1 MVRAN
6 GAVSLRELARV
17 VQTSEV
23 TVRRDVRA
31 LEAEG
36 LLDRR
41 HGGAVLPGGFTRESG
56 FPQKSHLATAEKTA
70 IADVAASLVEEGE
83 AVVVG
88 AGTTTQEL
96 ARRLARVPGLT
107 VVTNSLLVA
116 QALAHANRVEVVMTG
131 GTLRGSNYA
140 LVGSG
145 AEQSLQGLRVS
156 RAFLSGSGL
165 TAERGLS
172 TSNMLSASVDRALVQ
187 AAAEVVVLADHTKLG
202 TDTMFQTVPTD
213 VMTRLVT
220 DEPPPHDDRAATE
233 LQALAD
239 QGVQITVAGAAA
251 ASGGDGMHPRR
262 PRRDSPSRSSAG
274 AARRPNSA
282 ARPPVGP
289 GRTGTGE
296 GGGHAAAVTRR
307 RLGRAPEGREALPE
321 TGRASIR
328 TGPTAKIRWGRCA
341 VPAPLLAA
349 HASKYRHDGVAAHL
363 DDATVILNDDDEPS
377 GRRYDEHVGPHGVVA
392 DASVERLDEIAE
404 IRGFDEIRTLIRVE
418 ARAVHHDEGAFEVV
432 AVRQEVILDGIGVA
446 FCEVERPPV
455 VEGNAGHSV
464 RVVCRRSGEDRI
476 QYPFREVPVDVP
488 RCCGHRLPIG
498 EGSAPKIRLPHK
510 EVVQTAAGEVGGD
523 LQEII
528 FIGHEEALYHWRQ

>member
-1 MVRAN
+1 MFAAERRQLILEMVRAN

-70 IADVAASLVEEGE
+70 IADLAAGLVEEGE
-83 AVVVG
+83 AIVVG

-202 TDTMFQTVPTD
+202 SDTMFQTVPTD
-213 VMTRLVT
+213 LMTRLVT
-220 DEPPPHDDRAATE
+220 DEPPAHADRAGTE

-239 QGVQITVAGAAA
+239 RGVQITVTGSAGGPGAEAAPA
-251 ASGGDGMHPRR
+251 GR
-262 PRRDSPSRSSAG
+262 PRRDVSLPGPRRGPQLRGGAPALGEGG
-274 AARRPNSA
+274 AARVA
-282 ARPPVGP
+282 DL
-289 GRTGTGE
+289 
-296 GGGHAAAVTRR
+296 RR
-307 RLGRAPEGREALPE
+307 R
-321 TGRASIR
+321 
-328 TGPTAKIRWGRCA
+328 
-341 VPAPLLAA
+341 
-349 HASKYRHDGVAAHL
+349 
-363 DDATVILNDDDEPS
+363 
-377 GRRYDEHVGPHGVVA
+377 
-392 DASVERLDEIAE
+392 
-404 IRGFDEIRTLIRVE
+404 
-418 ARAVHHDEGAFEVV
+418 
-432 AVRQEVILDGIGVA
+432 
-446 FCEVERPPV
+446 
-455 VEGNAGHSV
+455 
-464 RVVCRRSGEDRI
+464 
-476 QYPFREVPVDVP
+476 
-488 RCCGHRLPIG
+488 
-498 EGSAPKIRLPHK
+498 
-510 EVVQTAAGEVGGD
+510 
-523 LQEII
+523 
-528 FIGHEEALYHWRQ
+528 

>member
-41 HGGAVLPGGFTRESG
+41 HGGAVLPGGYARETG
-56 FPQKSHLATAEKTA
+56 LQKAHLATAEKAA
-70 IADVAASLVEEGE
+70 IADLAAGLVEEGE

-96 ARRLARVPGLT
+96 ARRLARIPGLT

-172 TSNMLSASVDRALVQ
+172 TSNMLSASVDRALIQ
-187 AAAEVVVLADHTKLG
+187 TAGEVVVLADHTKLG

-213 VMTRLVT
+213 RITRLVT
-220 DEPPPHDDRAATE
+220 NEPSGHDDRVVAE

-239 QGVQITVAGAAA
+239 QGVQLALAGSDTPLDLT
-251 ASGGDGMHPRR
+251 SGRP
-262 PRRDSPSRSSAG
+262 PRRDVPLPGQRG
-274 AARRPNSA
+274 TRRPA
-282 ARPPVGP
+282 PALRRTPTPAPPDPDRPARV
-289 GRTGTGE
+289 
-296 GGGHAAAVTRR
+296 ADLRR
-307 RLGRAPEGREALPE
+307 R
-321 TGRASIR
+321 
-328 TGPTAKIRWGRCA
+328 
-341 VPAPLLAA
+341 
-349 HASKYRHDGVAAHL
+349 
-363 DDATVILNDDDEPS
+363 
-377 GRRYDEHVGPHGVVA
+377 
-392 DASVERLDEIAE
+392 
-404 IRGFDEIRTLIRVE
+404 
-418 ARAVHHDEGAFEVV
+418 
-432 AVRQEVILDGIGVA
+432 
-446 FCEVERPPV
+446 
-455 VEGNAGHSV
+455 
-464 RVVCRRSGEDRI
+464 
-476 QYPFREVPVDVP
+476 
-488 RCCGHRLPIG
+488 
-498 EGSAPKIRLPHK
+498 
-510 EVVQTAAGEVGGD
+510 
-523 LQEII
+523 
-528 FIGHEEALYHWRQ
+528 

>member
-1 MVRAN
+1 M
-6 GAVSLRELARV
+6 SLRELARV

-70 IADVAASLVEEGE
+70 IADLAAGLVEEGE
-83 AVVVG
+83 AIVVG

-156 RAFLSGSGL
+156 KAFLSGSGL

-213 VMTRLVT
+213 LITRLVT

-239 QGVQITVAGAAA
+239 QGVQIAVTG
-251 ASGGDGMHPRR
+251 ASGNPGGEQTVSYTHPEPTRSPAGTAQG
-262 PRRDSPSRSSAG
+262 PRTG
-274 AARRPNSA
+274 LF
-282 ARPPVGP
+282 RPPLHHRP
-289 GRTGTGE
+289 GRTDDHGPGP
-296 GGGHAAAVTRR
+296 RR
-307 RLGRAPEGREALPE
+307 RPAPSVVP
-321 TGRASIR
+321 
-328 TGPTAKIRWGRCA
+328 TGPRDPAGPWQPATGDRSRSTAS
-341 VPAPLLAA
+341 P
-349 HASKYRHDGVAAHL
+349 
-363 DDATVILNDDDEPS
+363 N
-377 GRRYDEHVGPHGVVA
+377 
-392 DASVERLDEIAE
+392 
-404 IRGFDEIRTLIRVE
+404 
-418 ARAVHHDEGAFEVV
+418 
-432 AVRQEVILDGIGVA
+432 
-446 FCEVERPPV
+446 
-455 VEGNAGHSV
+455 
-464 RVVCRRSGEDRI
+464 
-476 QYPFREVPVDVP
+476 
-488 RCCGHRLPIG
+488 
-498 EGSAPKIRLPHK
+498 
-510 EVVQTAAGEVGGD
+510 
-523 LQEII
+523 
-528 FIGHEEALYHWRQ
+528 

>member
-1 MVRAN
+1 MFAAERRQLILEMVRAN

-70 IADVAASLVEEGE
+70 IADVAAGLVEEGE

-239 QGVQITVAGAAA
+239 QGVQITVAGGQAA
-251 ASGGDGMHPRR
+251 ASGGLDGLGGRR
-262 PRRDSPSRSSAG
+262 PRRDSPLPVQ
-274 AARRPNSA
+274 RR
-282 ARPPVGP
+282 G
-289 GRTGTGE
+289 
-296 GGGHAAAVTRR
+296 
-307 RLGRAPEGREALPE
+307 
-321 TGRASIR
+321 
-328 TGPTAKIRWGRCA
+328 GPTAQLRSA
-341 VPAPLLAA
+341 SPLSDPGDRERERA
-349 HASKYRHDGVAAHL
+349 R
-363 DDATVILNDDDEPS
+363 
-377 GRRYDEHVGPHGVVA
+377 VA
-392 DASVERLDEIAE
+392 DM
-404 IRGFDEIRTLIRVE
+404 
-418 ARAVHHDEGAFEVV
+418 
-432 AVRQEVILDGIGVA
+432 
-446 FCEVERPPV
+446 
-455 VEGNAGHSV
+455 
-464 RVVCRRSGEDRI
+464 RRR
-476 QYPFREVPVDVP
+476 
-488 RCCGHRLPIG
+488 
-498 EGSAPKIRLPHK
+498 
-510 EVVQTAAGEVGGD
+510 
-523 LQEII
+523 
-528 FIGHEEALYHWRQ
+528 

>member
-1 MVRAN
+1 MFAAERRQLILEMVRAN

-70 IADVAASLVEEGE
+70 IADLAAGLVEEGE
-83 AVVVG
+83 AIVVG

-213 VMTRLVT
+213 LITRLVT
-220 DEPPPHDDRAATE
+220 DEPPTHDDRAVTE

-239 QGVQITVAGAAA
+239 QGVQIAVAGP
-251 ASGGDGMHPRR
+251 SGGGAGGDTAPAGRQQ
-262 PRRDSPSRSSAG
+262 PRRDMPPLPGPRRGQVPGAGPQLRSATVLGEQSPGER
-274 AARRPNSA
+274 ARVA
-282 ARPPVGP
+282 DM
-289 GRTGTGE
+289 
-296 GGGHAAAVTRR
+296 RR
-307 RLGRAPEGREALPE
+307 R
-321 TGRASIR
+321 
-328 TGPTAKIRWGRCA
+328 
-341 VPAPLLAA
+341 
-349 HASKYRHDGVAAHL
+349 
-363 DDATVILNDDDEPS
+363 
-377 GRRYDEHVGPHGVVA
+377 
-392 DASVERLDEIAE
+392 
-404 IRGFDEIRTLIRVE
+404 
-418 ARAVHHDEGAFEVV
+418 
-432 AVRQEVILDGIGVA
+432 
-446 FCEVERPPV
+446 
-455 VEGNAGHSV
+455 
-464 RVVCRRSGEDRI
+464 
-476 QYPFREVPVDVP
+476 
-488 RCCGHRLPIG
+488 
-498 EGSAPKIRLPHK
+498 
-510 EVVQTAAGEVGGD
+510 
-523 LQEII
+523 
-528 FIGHEEALYHWRQ
+528 

>member
-1 MVRAN
+1 MFAAERRQLILEMVRAN

-70 IADVAASLVEEGE
+70 IADLAAGLVEEGE
-83 AVVVG
+83 AIVVG

-156 RAFLSGSGL
+156 KAFLSGSGL

-213 VMTRLVT
+213 VITRLVT
-220 DEPPPHDDRAATE
+220 DESPGHDDRAATE

-239 QGVQITVAGAAA
+239 QGVQIAVAGASGGGTATDTGA
-251 ASGGDGMHPRR
+251 PGASGGESVARQQRRDVPLPGPRR
-262 PRRDSPSRSSAG
+262 QVPGAG
-274 AARRPNSA
+274 LRSA
-282 ARPPVGP
+282 AAL
-289 GRTGTGE
+289 GE
-296 GGGHAAAVTRR
+296 QSGGAERARVADLRR
-307 RLGRAPEGREALPE
+307 R
-321 TGRASIR
+321 
-328 TGPTAKIRWGRCA
+328 
-341 VPAPLLAA
+341 
-349 HASKYRHDGVAAHL
+349 
-363 DDATVILNDDDEPS
+363 
-377 GRRYDEHVGPHGVVA
+377 
-392 DASVERLDEIAE
+392 
-404 IRGFDEIRTLIRVE
+404 
-418 ARAVHHDEGAFEVV
+418 
-432 AVRQEVILDGIGVA
+432 
-446 FCEVERPPV
+446 
-455 VEGNAGHSV
+455 
-464 RVVCRRSGEDRI
+464 
-476 QYPFREVPVDVP
+476 
-488 RCCGHRLPIG
+488 
-498 EGSAPKIRLPHK
+498 
-510 EVVQTAAGEVGGD
+510 
-523 LQEII
+523 
-528 FIGHEEALYHWRQ
+528 

>member
-1 MVRAN
+1 MFAAERRQLILEMVRAN

-41 HGGAVLPGGFTRESG
+41 HGGAVLPGGFARESG

-70 IADVAASLVEEGE
+70 IADLAAGFVEEGE
-83 AVVVG
+83 AIVVG

-213 VMTRLVT
+213 VITRLVT
-220 DEPPPHDDRAATE
+220 DEPPGHDDRAATE

-239 QGVQITVAGAAA
+239 QGVQIAVAGGPGAGAAQQTPEVVA
-251 ASGGDGMHPRR
+251 ADRR
-262 PRRDSPSRSSAG
+262 GPRRDVPLPG
-274 AARRPNSA
+274 QRRNLAP
-282 ARPPVGP
+282 
-289 GRTGTGE
+289 
-296 GGGHAAAVTRR
+296 GGGGSGPQLRTAAPLAEPPGGRVADLAPRR
-307 RLGRAPEGREALPE
+307 R
-321 TGRASIR
+321 
-328 TGPTAKIRWGRCA
+328 
-341 VPAPLLAA
+341 
-349 HASKYRHDGVAAHL
+349 
-363 DDATVILNDDDEPS
+363 
-377 GRRYDEHVGPHGVVA
+377 
-392 DASVERLDEIAE
+392 
-404 IRGFDEIRTLIRVE
+404 
-418 ARAVHHDEGAFEVV
+418 
-432 AVRQEVILDGIGVA
+432 
-446 FCEVERPPV
+446 
-455 VEGNAGHSV
+455 
-464 RVVCRRSGEDRI
+464 
-476 QYPFREVPVDVP
+476 
-488 RCCGHRLPIG
+488 
-498 EGSAPKIRLPHK
+498 
-510 EVVQTAAGEVGGD
+510 
-523 LQEII
+523 
-528 FIGHEEALYHWRQ
+528 

>member
-1 MVRAN
+1 MFAAERRQLILEMVRAN

-70 IADVAASLVEEGE
+70 IADLAAGLVEEGE
-83 AVVVG
+83 AIVVG

-213 VMTRLVT
+213 VITRLVT
-220 DEPPPHDDRAATE
+220 DEPPAHDDRAATE

-239 QGVQITVAGAAA
+239 QGVQIAVAGGSA
-251 ASGGDGMHPRR
+251 ASPNAGPGADSVPAGRQ
-262 PRRDSPSRSSAG
+262 PRRDVPLPGQRRNHG
-274 AARRPNSA
+274 A
-282 ARPPVGP
+282 GP
-289 GRTGTGE
+289 GQQLRSALLGE
-296 GGGHAAAVTRR
+296 QPPGERSARVADLRR
-307 RLGRAPEGREALPE
+307 R
-321 TGRASIR
+321 
-328 TGPTAKIRWGRCA
+328 
-341 VPAPLLAA
+341 
-349 HASKYRHDGVAAHL
+349 
-363 DDATVILNDDDEPS
+363 
-377 GRRYDEHVGPHGVVA
+377 
-392 DASVERLDEIAE
+392 
-404 IRGFDEIRTLIRVE
+404 
-418 ARAVHHDEGAFEVV
+418 
-432 AVRQEVILDGIGVA
+432 
-446 FCEVERPPV
+446 
-455 VEGNAGHSV
+455 
-464 RVVCRRSGEDRI
+464 
-476 QYPFREVPVDVP
+476 
-488 RCCGHRLPIG
+488 
-498 EGSAPKIRLPHK
+498 
-510 EVVQTAAGEVGGD
+510 
-523 LQEII
+523 
-528 FIGHEEALYHWRQ
+528 

>member
-1 MVRAN
+1 MFAAERRQLILEMVRAN

-70 IADVAASLVEEGE
+70 IADLAAGLVEEGE
-83 AVVVG
+83 AIVVG

-202 TDTMFQTVPTD
+202 SDTMFQTVPTD
-213 VMTRLVT
+213 LITRLVT
-220 DEPPPHDDRAATE
+220 DEPPGHDDRAAAE

-239 QGVQITVAGAAA
+239 QGVQIAVAGAG
-251 ASGGDGMHPRR
+251 SGPAPAEALPPGRQ
-262 PRRDSPSRSSAG
+262 PRRDMPLPG
-274 AARRPNSA
+274 QRRTRGGPGGPGPQQLRSA
-282 ARPPVGP
+282 AVLAEPGQGP
-289 GRTGTGE
+289 DR
-296 GGGHAAAVTRR
+296 ARVADMRR
-307 RLGRAPEGREALPE
+307 R
-321 TGRASIR
+321 
-328 TGPTAKIRWGRCA
+328 
-341 VPAPLLAA
+341 
-349 HASKYRHDGVAAHL
+349 
-363 DDATVILNDDDEPS
+363 
-377 GRRYDEHVGPHGVVA
+377 
-392 DASVERLDEIAE
+392 
-404 IRGFDEIRTLIRVE
+404 
-418 ARAVHHDEGAFEVV
+418 
-432 AVRQEVILDGIGVA
+432 
-446 FCEVERPPV
+446 
-455 VEGNAGHSV
+455 
-464 RVVCRRSGEDRI
+464 
-476 QYPFREVPVDVP
+476 
-488 RCCGHRLPIG
+488 
-498 EGSAPKIRLPHK
+498 
-510 EVVQTAAGEVGGD
+510 
-523 LQEII
+523 
-528 FIGHEEALYHWRQ
+528 

>member
-1 MVRAN
+1 MVVGVTVSFVFAAERRQLILEMVRAN

-70 IADVAASLVEEGE
+70 IADLAAGLVEEGE
-83 AVVVG
+83 AIVVG

-187 AAAEVVVLADHTKLG
+187 AAAEVVVLADRTKLG

-213 VMTRLVT
+213 VITRLVT
-220 DEPPPHDDRAATE
+220 DEPPAHDDRAATE

-239 QGVQITVAGAAA
+239 RGVQITVTGGGSGGAAA
-251 ASGGDGMHPRR
+251 ETAPVGRQ
-262 PRRDSPSRSSAG
+262 PRRDVNLPG
-274 AARRPNSA
+274 PRRGPQLRSA
-282 ARPPVGP
+282 ASVLA
-289 GRTGTGE
+289 E
-296 GGGHAAAVTRR
+296 GGQPGERTASRVADLRR
-307 RLGRAPEGREALPE
+307 R
-321 TGRASIR
+321 
-328 TGPTAKIRWGRCA
+328 
-341 VPAPLLAA
+341 
-349 HASKYRHDGVAAHL
+349 
-363 DDATVILNDDDEPS
+363 
-377 GRRYDEHVGPHGVVA
+377 
-392 DASVERLDEIAE
+392 
-404 IRGFDEIRTLIRVE
+404 
-418 ARAVHHDEGAFEVV
+418 
-432 AVRQEVILDGIGVA
+432 
-446 FCEVERPPV
+446 
-455 VEGNAGHSV
+455 
-464 RVVCRRSGEDRI
+464 
-476 QYPFREVPVDVP
+476 
-488 RCCGHRLPIG
+488 
-498 EGSAPKIRLPHK
+498 
-510 EVVQTAAGEVGGD
+510 
-523 LQEII
+523 
-528 FIGHEEALYHWRQ
+528 

>member
-56 FPQKSHLATAEKTA
+56 FPQKSLSATAEKTA
-70 IADVAASLVEEGE
+70 IADLAASLVEEGE
-83 AVVVG
+83 AIVVG

-96 ARRLARVPGLT
+96 ARRLARIPGLT

-202 TDTMFQTVPTD
+202 ADTMFQTVPTD
-213 VMTRLVT
+213 VITRLVT

-239 QGVQITVAGAAA
+239 QGVQIAIAG
-251 ASGGDGMHPRR
+251 SGDPGSD
-262 PRRDSPSRSSAG
+262 AET
-274 AARRPNSA
+274 A
-282 ARPPVGP
+282 P
-289 GRTGTGE
+289 GRS
-296 GGGHAAAVTRR
+296 R
-307 RLGRAPEGREALPE
+307 
-321 TGRASIR
+321 
-328 TGPTAKIRWGRCA
+328 
-341 VPAPLLAA
+341 
-349 HASKYRHDGVAAHL
+349 
-363 DDATVILNDDDEPS
+363 
-377 GRRYDEHVGPHGVVA
+377 
-392 DASVERLDEIAE
+392 
-404 IRGFDEIRTLIRVE
+404 
-418 ARAVHHDEGAFEVV
+418 
-432 AVRQEVILDGIGVA
+432 
-446 FCEVERPPV
+446 
-455 VEGNAGHSV
+455 
-464 RVVCRRSGEDRI
+464 
-476 QYPFREVPVDVP
+476 REVPLP
-488 RCCGHRLPIG
+488 GQRRTRGGAGPGPTRL
-498 EGSAPKIRLPHK
+498 S
-510 EVVQTAAGEVGGD
+510 AAGGLEPGTGSGGIERRARVAD
-523 LQEII
+523 L
-528 FIGHEEALYHWRQ
+528 RRR

>member
-1 MVRAN
+1 MFAAERRQLILEMVRAN

-70 IADVAASLVEEGE
+70 IADLAAGLVEEGE
-83 AVVVG
+83 AIVVG

-96 ARRLARVPGLT
+96 ARRLARIPGLT

-202 TDTMFQTVPTD
+202 SDTMFQTVPTD
-213 VMTRLVT
+213 LITRLVT
-220 DEPPPHDDRAATE
+220 DEPPGHDDRAAAE

-239 QGVQITVAGAAA
+239 QGVQIAVAGAG
-251 ASGGDGMHPRR
+251 SGP
-262 PRRDSPSRSSAG
+262 
-274 AARRPNSA
+274 
-282 ARPPVGP
+282 
-289 GRTGTGE
+289 
-296 GGGHAAAVTRR
+296 
-307 RLGRAPEGREALPE
+307 APAEALPP
-321 TGRASIR
+321 GRQTRRDMPLPGQRR
-328 TGPTAKIRWGRCA
+328 TRGGGPGGPGPQPLRSAA
-341 VPAPLLAA
+341 VLAEQGQGDRA
-349 HASKYRHDGVAAHL
+349 R
-363 DDATVILNDDDEPS
+363 
-377 GRRYDEHVGPHGVVA
+377 VA
-392 DASVERLDEIAE
+392 DL
-404 IRGFDEIRTLIRVE
+404 
-418 ARAVHHDEGAFEVV
+418 
-432 AVRQEVILDGIGVA
+432 
-446 FCEVERPPV
+446 
-455 VEGNAGHSV
+455 
-464 RVVCRRSGEDRI
+464 RRR
-476 QYPFREVPVDVP
+476 
-488 RCCGHRLPIG
+488 
-498 EGSAPKIRLPHK
+498 
-510 EVVQTAAGEVGGD
+510 
-523 LQEII
+523 
-528 FIGHEEALYHWRQ
+528 

>member
-1 MVRAN
+1 MFAAERRQLILEMVRAN

-70 IADVAASLVEEGE
+70 IADVAAGLVEEGE

-220 DEPPPHDDRAATE
+220 DEPPAHDDRAATE

-239 QGVQITVAGAAA
+239 QGVQITVAGTVAAA
-251 ASGGDGMHPRR
+251 GPLDGGGGLQGRR
-262 PRRDSPSRSSAG
+262 PRRDAPLPVQ
-274 AARRPNSA
+274 RRG
-282 ARPPVGP
+282 GP
-289 GRTGTGE
+289 GLRSAP
-296 GGGHAAAVTRR
+296 AAALLEPPPGDRRVADLRR
-307 RLGRAPEGREALPE
+307 R
-321 TGRASIR
+321 
-328 TGPTAKIRWGRCA
+328 
-341 VPAPLLAA
+341 
-349 HASKYRHDGVAAHL
+349 
-363 DDATVILNDDDEPS
+363 
-377 GRRYDEHVGPHGVVA
+377 
-392 DASVERLDEIAE
+392 
-404 IRGFDEIRTLIRVE
+404 
-418 ARAVHHDEGAFEVV
+418 
-432 AVRQEVILDGIGVA
+432 
-446 FCEVERPPV
+446 
-455 VEGNAGHSV
+455 
-464 RVVCRRSGEDRI
+464 
-476 QYPFREVPVDVP
+476 
-488 RCCGHRLPIG
+488 
-498 EGSAPKIRLPHK
+498 
-510 EVVQTAAGEVGGD
+510 
-523 LQEII
+523 
-528 FIGHEEALYHWRQ
+528 

>member
-220 DEPPPHDDRAATE
+220 DEPPPHDDRAGTE

-239 QGVQITVAGAAA
+239 QGVQITVAGGPV
-251 ASGGDGMHPRR
+251 ASGGVDGMGARR
-262 PRRDSPSRSSAG
+262 PRRESPCRSNVA
-274 AARRPNSA
+274 AARRPSCA
-282 ARPPVGP
+282 ARRRCRTRVNANGP
-289 GRTGTGE
+289 GWRT
-296 GGGHAAAVTRR
+296 
-307 RLGRAPEGREALPE
+307 
-321 TGRASIR
+321 
-328 TGPTAKIRWGRCA
+328 C
-341 VPAPLLAA
+341 
-349 HASKYRHDGVAAHL
+349 
-363 DDATVILNDDDEPS
+363 
-377 GRRYDEHVGPHGVVA
+377 
-392 DASVERLDEIAE
+392 
-404 IRGFDEIRTLIRVE
+404 
-418 ARAVHHDEGAFEVV
+418 GA
-432 AVRQEVILDGIGVA
+432 
-446 FCEVERPPV
+446 
-455 VEGNAGHSV
+455 
-464 RVVCRRSGEDRI
+464 
-476 QYPFREVPVDVP
+476 
-488 RCCGHRLPIG
+488 
-498 EGSAPKIRLPHK
+498 GS
-510 EVVQTAAGEVGGD
+510 TAAGPAAYDGAEPHRLSMLFRGV
-523 LQEII
+523 
-528 FIGHEEALYHWRQ
+528 R

>member
-1 MVRAN
+1 MFAAERRQLILEMVRAN

-70 IADVAASLVEEGE
+70 IADLAAGLVEEGE
-83 AVVVG
+83 AIVVG

-213 VMTRLVT
+213 VITRLVT
-220 DEPPPHDDRAATE
+220 DEPPAHDERAATE

-239 QGVQITVAGAAA
+239 QGVQVAVAGA
-251 ASGGDGMHPRR
+251 SGPVQGADPVPAGRQ
-262 PRRDSPSRSSAG
+262 PRRDVPLPGQRRGVPGAPQGLRSASALASAG
-274 AARRPNSA
+274 EARVA
-282 ARPPVGP
+282 DL
-289 GRTGTGE
+289 
-296 GGGHAAAVTRR
+296 RR
-307 RLGRAPEGREALPE
+307 R
-321 TGRASIR
+321 
-328 TGPTAKIRWGRCA
+328 
-341 VPAPLLAA
+341 
-349 HASKYRHDGVAAHL
+349 
-363 DDATVILNDDDEPS
+363 
-377 GRRYDEHVGPHGVVA
+377 
-392 DASVERLDEIAE
+392 
-404 IRGFDEIRTLIRVE
+404 
-418 ARAVHHDEGAFEVV
+418 
-432 AVRQEVILDGIGVA
+432 
-446 FCEVERPPV
+446 
-455 VEGNAGHSV
+455 
-464 RVVCRRSGEDRI
+464 
-476 QYPFREVPVDVP
+476 
-488 RCCGHRLPIG
+488 
-498 EGSAPKIRLPHK
+498 
-510 EVVQTAAGEVGGD
+510 
-523 LQEII
+523 
-528 FIGHEEALYHWRQ
+528 

>member
-70 IADVAASLVEEGE
+70 IADLAAGFVEEGE

-213 VMTRLVT
+213 VITRLVT
-220 DEPPPHDDRAATE
+220 DEPPAHDDRALTE

-239 QGVQITVAGAAA
+239 QGVQIAVAGPGAG
-251 ASGGDGMHPRR
+251 SGP
-262 PRRDSPSRSSAG
+262 AG
-274 AARRPNSA
+274 
-282 ARPPVGP
+282 G
-289 GRTGTGE
+289 GE
-296 GGGHAAAVTRR
+296 GGGSAGRQSG
-307 RLGRAPEGREALPE
+307 RLGPSQGRGGGEEGLPLPGPRRNHPHPRAG
-321 TGRASIR
+321 
-328 TGPTAKIRWGRCA
+328 
-341 VPAPLLAA
+341 PAPLSCAPRCRWRSSSRGGWRTWRRA
-349 HASKYRHDGVAAHL
+349 VARGV
-363 DDATVILNDDDEPS
+363 
-377 GRRYDEHVGPHGVVA
+377 GRVVA
-392 DASVERLDEIAE
+392 R
-404 IRGFDEIRTLIRVE
+404 RTPWSE
-418 ARAVHHDEGAFEVV
+418 
-432 AVRQEVILDGIGVA
+432 
-446 FCEVERPPV
+446 
-455 VEGNAGHSV
+455 
-464 RVVCRRSGEDRI
+464 
-476 QYPFREVPVDVP
+476 
-488 RCCGHRLPIG
+488 
-498 EGSAPKIRLPHK
+498 
-510 EVVQTAAGEVGGD
+510 
-523 LQEII
+523 
-528 FIGHEEALYHWRQ
+528 

>member
-70 IADVAASLVEEGE
+70 IADLAASLVEEGE
-83 AVVVG
+83 AIVVG

-213 VMTRLVT
+213 LITRLVT
-220 DEPPPHDDRAATE
+220 DEPPAHDDRAGTE

-239 QGVQITVAGAAA
+239 QGVQIAVTGGSGASDAGPGVD
-251 ASGGDGMHPRR
+251 SVPQGRQQ
-262 PRRDSPSRSSAG
+262 RRDVPLPGQRRNHGAG
-274 AARRPNSA
+274 PGQQLRNALLGEQPGERAARVA
-282 ARPPVGP
+282 DM
-289 GRTGTGE
+289 
-296 GGGHAAAVTRR
+296 RR
-307 RLGRAPEGREALPE
+307 R
-321 TGRASIR
+321 
-328 TGPTAKIRWGRCA
+328 
-341 VPAPLLAA
+341 
-349 HASKYRHDGVAAHL
+349 
-363 DDATVILNDDDEPS
+363 
-377 GRRYDEHVGPHGVVA
+377 
-392 DASVERLDEIAE
+392 
-404 IRGFDEIRTLIRVE
+404 
-418 ARAVHHDEGAFEVV
+418 
-432 AVRQEVILDGIGVA
+432 
-446 FCEVERPPV
+446 
-455 VEGNAGHSV
+455 
-464 RVVCRRSGEDRI
+464 
-476 QYPFREVPVDVP
+476 
-488 RCCGHRLPIG
+488 
-498 EGSAPKIRLPHK
+498 
-510 EVVQTAAGEVGGD
+510 
-523 LQEII
+523 
-528 FIGHEEALYHWRQ
+528 

>member
-70 IADVAASLVEEGE
+70 IADVAAGLVEEGE

-239 QGVQITVAGAAA
+239 QGVQITVAGGPV
-251 ASGGDGMHPRR
+251 ASGGVDGMQGRR
-262 PRRDSPSRSSAG
+262 PRRESPSRSNAE
-274 AARRPNSA
+274 AARRPSCA
-282 ARPPVGP
+282 ARPAGCWSSRRSGP
-289 GRTGTGE
+289 ASRTCGAGNPPEARARPTGRG
-296 GGGHAAAVTRR
+296 
-307 RLGRAPEGREALPE
+307 APPE
-321 TGRASIR
+321 TG
-328 TGPTAKIRWGRCA
+328 G
-341 VPAPLLAA
+341 APL
-349 HASKYRHDGVAAHL
+349 
-363 DDATVILNDDDEPS
+363 PS
-377 GRRYDEHVGPHGVVA
+377 
-392 DASVERLDEIAE
+392 
-404 IRGFDEIRTLIRVE
+404 
-418 ARAVHHDEGAFEVV
+418 
-432 AVRQEVILDGIGVA
+432 
-446 FCEVERPPV
+446 C
-455 VEGNAGHSV
+455 AG
-464 RVVCRRSGEDRI
+464 
-476 QYPFREVPVDVP
+476 
-488 RCCGHRLPIG
+488 
-498 EGSAPKIRLPHK
+498 
-510 EVVQTAAGEVGGD
+510 
-523 LQEII
+523 
-528 FIGHEEALYHWRQ
+528 

>member
-1 MVRAN
+1 MFAAERRQLILEMVRAN

-56 FPQKSHLATAEKTA
+56 IPQKSHLATAEKTA
-70 IADVAASLVEEGE
+70 IADLAAGLVEEGE
-83 AVVVG
+83 AIVVG

-96 ARRLARVPGLT
+96 ARRLARIPGLT

-202 TDTMFQTVPTD
+202 SDTMFQTVPTD
-213 VMTRLVT
+213 LITRLVT
-220 DEPPPHDDRAATE
+220 DEPPGHDDRAAAE

-239 QGVQITVAGAAA
+239 QGVQIAVAGAGSGPAA
-251 ASGGDGMHPRR
+251 AEPLPRGR
-262 PRRDSPSRSSAG
+262 QGRRDMPLPGQRRTPGGGPGSPGPQQLR
-274 AARRPNSA
+274 SA
-282 ARPPVGP
+282 ASLTEQGQGDRARV
-289 GRTGTGE
+289 
-296 GGGHAAAVTRR
+296 ADLRR
-307 RLGRAPEGREALPE
+307 R
-321 TGRASIR
+321 
-328 TGPTAKIRWGRCA
+328 
-341 VPAPLLAA
+341 
-349 HASKYRHDGVAAHL
+349 
-363 DDATVILNDDDEPS
+363 
-377 GRRYDEHVGPHGVVA
+377 
-392 DASVERLDEIAE
+392 
-404 IRGFDEIRTLIRVE
+404 
-418 ARAVHHDEGAFEVV
+418 
-432 AVRQEVILDGIGVA
+432 
-446 FCEVERPPV
+446 
-455 VEGNAGHSV
+455 
-464 RVVCRRSGEDRI
+464 
-476 QYPFREVPVDVP
+476 
-488 RCCGHRLPIG
+488 
-498 EGSAPKIRLPHK
+498 
-510 EVVQTAAGEVGGD
+510 
-523 LQEII
+523 
-528 FIGHEEALYHWRQ
+528 

>member
-70 IADVAASLVEEGE
+70 IADLAAGLVEEGE
-83 AVVVG
+83 AIVVG

-187 AAAEVVVLADHTKLG
+187 AAGEVVVLADHTKLG
-202 TDTMFQTVPTD
+202 ADTMFQTVPTD
-213 VMTRLVT
+213 LITRLVT
-220 DEPPPHDDRAATE
+220 DEPAAHDERAAAE

-239 QGVQITVAGAAA
+239 QGVQIAVAGAGGEGPPRTPSRRAGRPAA
-251 ASGGDGMHPRR
+251 TCPC
-262 PRRDSPSRSSAG
+262 RDSGARMRSSCGGRCWRSRGTGRGWRTCAAGSRMRGRLRPGPRSSAVRG
-274 AARRPNSA
+274 AGRR
-282 ARPPVGP
+282 
-289 GRTGTGE
+289 
-296 GGGHAAAVTRR
+296 GGA
-307 RLGRAPEGREALPE
+307 GRAGTAQ
-321 TGRASIR
+321 ASQCQRQQSLGQFRI
-328 TGPTAKIRWGRCA
+328 
-341 VPAPLLAA
+341 
-349 HASKYRHDGVAAHL
+349 
-363 DDATVILNDDDEPS
+363 
-377 GRRYDEHVGPHGVVA
+377 
-392 DASVERLDEIAE
+392 
-404 IRGFDEIRTLIRVE
+404 
-418 ARAVHHDEGAFEVV
+418 
-432 AVRQEVILDGIGVA
+432 VR
-446 FCEVERPPV
+446 
-455 VEGNAGHSV
+455 
-464 RVVCRRSGEDRI
+464 
-476 QYPFREVPVDVP
+476 
-488 RCCGHRLPIG
+488 
-498 EGSAPKIRLPHK
+498 
-510 EVVQTAAGEVGGD
+510 
-523 LQEII
+523 
-528 FIGHEEALYHWRQ
+528 

>member
-1 MVRAN
+1 MFAAERRQLILEMVRAN

-70 IADVAASLVEEGE
+70 IADLAAGLVEEGE
-83 AVVVG
+83 AIVIG

-96 ARRLARVPGLT
+96 ARRLARVPRLT

-131 GTLRGSNYA
+131 GTLRGSDYA

-213 VMTRLVT
+213 VITRLVT
-220 DEPPPHDDRAATE
+220 DEPPAHDDRAATE

-239 QGVQITVAGAAA
+239 QGVRIAVTGGSGTPDAGPGVD
-251 ASGGDGMHPRR
+251 SVPTGRQQ
-262 PRRDSPSRSSAG
+262 RRDVPLPGQRRNHGAG
-274 AARRPNSA
+274 PGQQLRNAILGEQPAERAARVA
-282 ARPPVGP
+282 DL
-289 GRTGTGE
+289 
-296 GGGHAAAVTRR
+296 RR
-307 RLGRAPEGREALPE
+307 R
-321 TGRASIR
+321 
-328 TGPTAKIRWGRCA
+328 
-341 VPAPLLAA
+341 
-349 HASKYRHDGVAAHL
+349 
-363 DDATVILNDDDEPS
+363 
-377 GRRYDEHVGPHGVVA
+377 
-392 DASVERLDEIAE
+392 
-404 IRGFDEIRTLIRVE
+404 
-418 ARAVHHDEGAFEVV
+418 
-432 AVRQEVILDGIGVA
+432 
-446 FCEVERPPV
+446 
-455 VEGNAGHSV
+455 
-464 RVVCRRSGEDRI
+464 
-476 QYPFREVPVDVP
+476 
-488 RCCGHRLPIG
+488 
-498 EGSAPKIRLPHK
+498 
-510 EVVQTAAGEVGGD
+510 
-523 LQEII
+523 
-528 FIGHEEALYHWRQ
+528 

>member
-1 MVRAN
+1 MVIGVTVSFVFAAERRQLILEMVRAN

-56 FPQKSHLATAEKTA
+56 FPQKSHLAAAEKTA
-70 IADVAASLVEEGE
+70 IADLAASLVEEGE
-83 AVVVG
+83 AIVVG

-131 GTLRGSNYA
+131 GTLRGTNYA

-156 RAFLSGSGL
+156 RAFLSGAGL

-187 AAAEVVVLADHTKLG
+187 AASEVVVLADHTKLG

-213 VMTRLVT
+213 VITRLVT
-220 DEPPPHDDRAATE
+220 DEPPPGDDRAATE

-239 QGVQITVAGAAA
+239 RGVHVAV
-251 ASGGDGMHPRR
+251 ASLSGLENGTPGGPGGGRRRELPPVPGPRR
-262 PRRDSPSRSSAG
+262 HPHP
-274 AARRPNSA
+274 
-282 ARPPVGP
+282 
-289 GRTGTGE
+289 
-296 GGGHAAAVTRR
+296 GHAGQPQLRAAQLAGEQRIADMRR
-307 RLGRAPEGREALPE
+307 R
-321 TGRASIR
+321 
-328 TGPTAKIRWGRCA
+328 
-341 VPAPLLAA
+341 
-349 HASKYRHDGVAAHL
+349 
-363 DDATVILNDDDEPS
+363 
-377 GRRYDEHVGPHGVVA
+377 
-392 DASVERLDEIAE
+392 
-404 IRGFDEIRTLIRVE
+404 
-418 ARAVHHDEGAFEVV
+418 
-432 AVRQEVILDGIGVA
+432 
-446 FCEVERPPV
+446 
-455 VEGNAGHSV
+455 
-464 RVVCRRSGEDRI
+464 
-476 QYPFREVPVDVP
+476 
-488 RCCGHRLPIG
+488 
-498 EGSAPKIRLPHK
+498 
-510 EVVQTAAGEVGGD
+510 
-523 LQEII
+523 
-528 FIGHEEALYHWRQ
+528 

>member
-1 MVRAN
+1 M
-6 GAVSLRELARV
+6 SLRELARV

-56 FPQKSHLATAEKTA
+56 FPQKSLSATAEKTA
-70 IADVAASLVEEGE
+70 IADLAAGLVEEGE
-83 AVVVG
+83 AIVVG

-187 AAAEVVVLADHTKLG
+187 AAAEVVVLADHSKLG
-202 TDTMFQTVPTD
+202 ADTMFQTVPTD
-213 VMTRLVT
+213 VITRLVT
-220 DEPPPHDDRAATE
+220 DEPPAHDERAATE

-239 QGVQITVAGAAA
+239 QGVQITVAGGPPGQVPPGAVGRPG
-251 ASGGDGMHPRR
+251 ASADEDGKVR
-262 PRRDSPSRSSAG
+262 PQR
-274 AARRPNSA
+274 
-282 ARPPVGP
+282 
-289 GRTGTGE
+289 
-296 GGGHAAAVTRR
+296 
-307 RLGRAPEGREALPE
+307 
-321 TGRASIR
+321 
-328 TGPTAKIRWGRCA
+328 
-341 VPAPLLAA
+341 
-349 HASKYRHDGVAAHL
+349 
-363 DDATVILNDDDEPS
+363 
-377 GRRYDEHVGPHGVVA
+377 
-392 DASVERLDEIAE
+392 
-404 IRGFDEIRTLIRVE
+404 
-418 ARAVHHDEGAFEVV
+418 
-432 AVRQEVILDGIGVA
+432 
-446 FCEVERPPV
+446 
-455 VEGNAGHSV
+455 
-464 RVVCRRSGEDRI
+464 
-476 QYPFREVPVDVP
+476 REVPLP
-488 RCCGHRLPIG
+488 GQRRTRGGAGPGPTRLGPAG
-498 EGSAPKIRLPHK
+498 GLEPGSAPGPGGAMER
-510 EVVQTAAGEVGGD
+510 TARMAD
-523 LQEII
+523 L
-528 FIGHEEALYHWRQ
+528 RRR

>member
-1 MVRAN
+1 MFAAERRQLILEMVRAN

-70 IADVAASLVEEGE
+70 IADLAAGLVEEGE
-83 AVVVG
+83 AIVVG

-213 VMTRLVT
+213 LITRLVT
-220 DEPPPHDDRAATE
+220 DEPPAHDDRAATE

-239 QGVQITVAGAAA
+239 QGVQIAVAGQAGGGT
-251 ASGGDGMHPRR
+251 GGDTAPAGRQ
-262 PRRDSPSRSSAG
+262 PRRDMPLPGPRRGQVPGAGPQLRSATVLGEQSPGER
-274 AARRPNSA
+274 ARVA
-282 ARPPVGP
+282 DL
-289 GRTGTGE
+289 
-296 GGGHAAAVTRR
+296 RR
-307 RLGRAPEGREALPE
+307 R
-321 TGRASIR
+321 
-328 TGPTAKIRWGRCA
+328 
-341 VPAPLLAA
+341 
-349 HASKYRHDGVAAHL
+349 
-363 DDATVILNDDDEPS
+363 
-377 GRRYDEHVGPHGVVA
+377 
-392 DASVERLDEIAE
+392 
-404 IRGFDEIRTLIRVE
+404 
-418 ARAVHHDEGAFEVV
+418 
-432 AVRQEVILDGIGVA
+432 
-446 FCEVERPPV
+446 
-455 VEGNAGHSV
+455 
-464 RVVCRRSGEDRI
+464 
-476 QYPFREVPVDVP
+476 
-488 RCCGHRLPIG
+488 
-498 EGSAPKIRLPHK
+498 
-510 EVVQTAAGEVGGD
+510 
-523 LQEII
+523 
-528 FIGHEEALYHWRQ
+528 

>member
-1 MVRAN
+1 MFAAERRQLILEMVRAN

-70 IADVAASLVEEGE
+70 IADLAAGLVEEGE
-83 AVVVG
+83 AIVVG

-187 AAAEVVVLADHTKLG
+187 AAGEVVVLADHTKLG

-213 VMTRLVT
+213 VITRLVT
-220 DEPPPHDDRAATE
+220 DEPPLHDDRAATE

-239 QGVQITVAGAAA
+239 QGVQIAVAGPGSA
-251 ASGGDGMHPRR
+251 ASGPGGHEGTGPAARSPRR
-262 PRRDSPSRSSAG
+262 MGPPGAKNGDELPLPGQRRSHPPGPGGPQLRSAGGLADQQAAIGSGRVADLSPRRR
-274 AARRPNSA
+274 
-282 ARPPVGP
+282 
-289 GRTGTGE
+289 
-296 GGGHAAAVTRR
+296 
-307 RLGRAPEGREALPE
+307 
-321 TGRASIR
+321 
-328 TGPTAKIRWGRCA
+328 
-341 VPAPLLAA
+341 
-349 HASKYRHDGVAAHL
+349 
-363 DDATVILNDDDEPS
+363 
-377 GRRYDEHVGPHGVVA
+377 
-392 DASVERLDEIAE
+392 
-404 IRGFDEIRTLIRVE
+404 
-418 ARAVHHDEGAFEVV
+418 
-432 AVRQEVILDGIGVA
+432 
-446 FCEVERPPV
+446 
-455 VEGNAGHSV
+455 
-464 RVVCRRSGEDRI
+464 
-476 QYPFREVPVDVP
+476 
-488 RCCGHRLPIG
+488 
-498 EGSAPKIRLPHK
+498 
-510 EVVQTAAGEVGGD
+510 
-523 LQEII
+523 
-528 FIGHEEALYHWRQ
+528 

>member
-70 IADVAASLVEEGE
+70 IADLAASLVEEGE

-96 ARRLARVPGLT
+96 ARRLARIPGLT

-213 VMTRLVT
+213 VITRLVT
-220 DEPPPHDDRAATE
+220 DDPPAHDDRAGTE

-239 QGVQITVAGAAA
+239 QGVQITVTGGAA
-251 ASGGDGMHPRR
+251 GT
-262 PRRDSPSRSSAG
+262 
-274 AARRPNSA
+274 
-282 ARPPVGP
+282 GP
-289 GRTGTGE
+289 GGP
-296 GGGHAAAVTRR
+296 GGG
-307 RLGRAPEGREALPE
+307 GEALPPPP
-321 TGRASIR
+321 GRQARRDTPLPGQRR
-328 TGPTAKIRWGRCA
+328 THGGGGPG
-341 VPAPLLAA
+341 PQPL
-349 HASKYRHDGVAAHL
+349 RG
-363 DDATVILNDDDEPS
+363 ATS
-377 GRRYDEHVGPHGVVA
+377 
-392 DASVERLDEIAE
+392 
-404 IRGFDEIRTLIRVE
+404 
-418 ARAVHHDEGAFEVV
+418 
-432 AVRQEVILDGIGVA
+432 
-446 FCEVERPPV
+446 
-455 VEGNAGHSV
+455 
-464 RVVCRRSGEDRI
+464 
-476 QYPFREVPVDVP
+476 
-488 RCCGHRLPIG
+488 
-498 EGSAPKIRLPHK
+498 GSAGTLADQPPDRAR
-510 EVVQTAAGEVGGD
+510 VSD
-523 LQEII
+523 L
-528 FIGHEEALYHWRQ
+528 RRR

>member
-1 MVRAN
+1 MFAAERRQLILEMVRAN

-56 FPQKSHLATAEKTA
+56 FPQKSHLSTAEKTA
-70 IADVAASLVEEGE
+70 IADLAAGLVGEGE
-83 AVVVG
+83 AIVVG

-202 TDTMFQTVPTD
+202 SDTMFQTVPTELI
-213 VMTRLVT
+213 TRLVT
-220 DEPPPHDDRAATE
+220 DGPPAHDERAATE

-239 QGVQITVAGAAA
+239 QGVEITVAGPGTEAGPGDGVPPGRQSRQDMPLPGQRRTPGGHGGPGGLGPQLRSAAA
-251 ASGGDGMHPRR
+251 LAEG
-262 PRRDSPSRSSAG
+262 
-274 AARRPNSA
+274 
-282 ARPPVGP
+282 PVG
-289 GRTGTGE
+289 RV
-296 GGGHAAAVTRR
+296 ADLRR
-307 RLGRAPEGREALPE
+307 R
-321 TGRASIR
+321 
-328 TGPTAKIRWGRCA
+328 
-341 VPAPLLAA
+341 
-349 HASKYRHDGVAAHL
+349 
-363 DDATVILNDDDEPS
+363 
-377 GRRYDEHVGPHGVVA
+377 
-392 DASVERLDEIAE
+392 
-404 IRGFDEIRTLIRVE
+404 
-418 ARAVHHDEGAFEVV
+418 
-432 AVRQEVILDGIGVA
+432 
-446 FCEVERPPV
+446 
-455 VEGNAGHSV
+455 
-464 RVVCRRSGEDRI
+464 
-476 QYPFREVPVDVP
+476 
-488 RCCGHRLPIG
+488 
-498 EGSAPKIRLPHK
+498 
-510 EVVQTAAGEVGGD
+510 
-523 LQEII
+523 
-528 FIGHEEALYHWRQ
+528 

>member
-1 MVRAN
+1 MFAAERRQLILEMVRAN

-83 AVVVG
+83 AIVVG

-202 TDTMFQTVPTD
+202 SDTMFQTVPTD
-213 VMTRLVT
+213 VITRLVT
-220 DEPPPHDDRAATE
+220 DEPPAHDERAATE

-239 QGVQITVAGAAA
+239 QGVQIAVAGTGGGTA
-251 ASGGDGMHPRR
+251 GGDQLPPGAR
-262 PRRDSPSRSSAG
+262 PRRDVPLPVQRGRMAAG
-274 AARRPNSA
+274 QFR
-282 ARPPVGP
+282 GP
-289 GRTGTGE
+289 GGAMAAETLERT
-296 GGGHAAAVTRR
+296 ARVADLRR
-307 RLGRAPEGREALPE
+307 R
-321 TGRASIR
+321 
-328 TGPTAKIRWGRCA
+328 
-341 VPAPLLAA
+341 
-349 HASKYRHDGVAAHL
+349 
-363 DDATVILNDDDEPS
+363 
-377 GRRYDEHVGPHGVVA
+377 
-392 DASVERLDEIAE
+392 
-404 IRGFDEIRTLIRVE
+404 
-418 ARAVHHDEGAFEVV
+418 
-432 AVRQEVILDGIGVA
+432 
-446 FCEVERPPV
+446 
-455 VEGNAGHSV
+455 
-464 RVVCRRSGEDRI
+464 
-476 QYPFREVPVDVP
+476 
-488 RCCGHRLPIG
+488 
-498 EGSAPKIRLPHK
+498 
-510 EVVQTAAGEVGGD
+510 
-523 LQEII
+523 
-528 FIGHEEALYHWRQ
+528 

>member
-1 MVRAN
+1 MVVGVTVSFVFAAERRQLILEMVRAN

-70 IADVAASLVEEGE
+70 IADLAAGLVEEGE
-83 AVVVG
+83 AIVVG

-187 AAAEVVVLADHTKLG
+187 AAAEVVILADHTKLG

-213 VMTRLVT
+213 LIARLVT
-220 DEPPPHDDRAATE
+220 DEPPAHDDRAATE

-239 QGVQITVAGAAA
+239 QGVQIAVAGA
-251 ASGGDGMHPRR
+251 GG
-262 PRRDSPSRSSAG
+262 
-274 AARRPNSA
+274 N
-282 ARPPVGP
+282 P
-289 GRTGTGE
+289 GGE
-296 GGGHAAAVTRR
+296 
-307 RLGRAPEGREALPE
+307 P
-321 TGRASIR
+321 
-328 TGPTAKIRWGRCA
+328 GPTARQQRALPGPRRGQVPGGALRGVLSEQPSAGTERGR
-341 VPAPLLAA
+341 
-349 HASKYRHDGVAAHL
+349 
-363 DDATVILNDDDEPS
+363 
-377 GRRYDEHVGPHGVVA
+377 VA
-392 DASVERLDEIAE
+392 DL
-404 IRGFDEIRTLIRVE
+404 
-418 ARAVHHDEGAFEVV
+418 
-432 AVRQEVILDGIGVA
+432 
-446 FCEVERPPV
+446 
-455 VEGNAGHSV
+455 
-464 RVVCRRSGEDRI
+464 RRR
-476 QYPFREVPVDVP
+476 
-488 RCCGHRLPIG
+488 
-498 EGSAPKIRLPHK
+498 
-510 EVVQTAAGEVGGD
+510 
-523 LQEII
+523 
-528 FIGHEEALYHWRQ
+528 

>member
-1 MVRAN
+1 MFAAERRQLILEMVRAN

-56 FPQKSHLATAEKTA
+56 FPQKSHLSTAEKTA
-70 IADVAASLVEEGE
+70 IADLAAGLVGEGE
-83 AVVVG
+83 AIVVG

-202 TDTMFQTVPTD
+202 SDTMFQTVPTELI
-213 VMTRLVT
+213 TRLVT
-220 DEPPPHDDRAATE
+220 DEPPAHDERAATE

-239 QGVQITVAGAAA
+239 QGVEITVTGPDAESA
-251 ASGGDGMHPRR
+251 GGDSAPGHR
-262 PRRDSPSRSSAG
+262 PRREMPLPG
-274 AARRPNSA
+274 QRRTQPGGHGGPGGLGPQLRSA
-282 ARPPVGP
+282 A
-289 GRTGTGE
+289 
-296 GGGHAAAVTRR
+296 
-307 RLGRAPEGREALPE
+307 AL
-321 TGRASIR
+321 A
-328 TGPTAKIRWGRCA
+328 
-341 VPAPLLAA
+341 
-349 HASKYRHDGVAAHL
+349 
-363 DDATVILNDDDEPS
+363 
-377 GRRYDEHVGPHGVVA
+377 
-392 DASVERLDEIAE
+392 
-404 IRGFDEIRTLIRVE
+404 
-418 ARAVHHDEGAFEVV
+418 
-432 AVRQEVILDGIGVA
+432 
-446 FCEVERPPV
+446 
-455 VEGNAGHSV
+455 
-464 RVVCRRSGEDRI
+464 
-476 QYPFREVPVDVP
+476 
-488 RCCGHRLPIG
+488 
-498 EGSAPKIRLPHK
+498 EGSAERGR
-510 EVVQTAAGEVGGD
+510 VAD
-523 LQEII
+523 L
-528 FIGHEEALYHWRQ
+528 RRR

>member
-1 MVRAN
+1 VFAAERRQLILEMVRAN

-70 IADVAASLVEEGE
+70 IADLAANFVEEGE
-83 AVVVG
+83 AIVVG

-202 TDTMFQTVPTD
+202 SDTMFQTVPTD
-213 VMTRLVT
+213 VITRLVT
-220 DEPPPHDDRAATE
+220 DEPPAHDDRAATE

-239 QGVQITVAGAAA
+239 QGVQIAVAGG
-251 ASGGDGMHPRR
+251 SGSDSVPPRQ
-262 PRRDSPSRSSAG
+262 PRRDVSLPGPRRGVPGAGLRAATVLSEPAAG
-274 AARRPNSA
+274 AEQQRA
-282 ARPPVGP
+282 ARV
-289 GRTGTGE
+289 
-296 GGGHAAAVTRR
+296 ADMRR
-307 RLGRAPEGREALPE
+307 R
-321 TGRASIR
+321 
-328 TGPTAKIRWGRCA
+328 
-341 VPAPLLAA
+341 
-349 HASKYRHDGVAAHL
+349 
-363 DDATVILNDDDEPS
+363 
-377 GRRYDEHVGPHGVVA
+377 
-392 DASVERLDEIAE
+392 
-404 IRGFDEIRTLIRVE
+404 
-418 ARAVHHDEGAFEVV
+418 
-432 AVRQEVILDGIGVA
+432 
-446 FCEVERPPV
+446 
-455 VEGNAGHSV
+455 
-464 RVVCRRSGEDRI
+464 
-476 QYPFREVPVDVP
+476 
-488 RCCGHRLPIG
+488 
-498 EGSAPKIRLPHK
+498 
-510 EVVQTAAGEVGGD
+510 
-523 LQEII
+523 
-528 FIGHEEALYHWRQ
+528 

>member
-70 IADVAASLVEEGE
+70 IADLAASLVEEGE
-83 AVVVG
+83 AIVVG

-172 TSNMLSASVDRALVQ
+172 TSNMLAASVDRALVQ

-213 VMTRLVT
+213 LITRLVT
-220 DEPPPHDDRAATE
+220 DEPPAHDDRAGTE

-239 QGVQITVAGAAA
+239 QGVQIAVTGGSGASDAGPGVD
-251 ASGGDGMHPRR
+251 SVPQGRQQ
-262 PRRDSPSRSSAG
+262 RRDVPLPGQRRNHGAG
-274 AARRPNSA
+274 PGQQLRNALLGEQPGERAARVA
-282 ARPPVGP
+282 DM
-289 GRTGTGE
+289 
-296 GGGHAAAVTRR
+296 RR
-307 RLGRAPEGREALPE
+307 R
-321 TGRASIR
+321 
-328 TGPTAKIRWGRCA
+328 
-341 VPAPLLAA
+341 
-349 HASKYRHDGVAAHL
+349 
-363 DDATVILNDDDEPS
+363 
-377 GRRYDEHVGPHGVVA
+377 
-392 DASVERLDEIAE
+392 
-404 IRGFDEIRTLIRVE
+404 
-418 ARAVHHDEGAFEVV
+418 
-432 AVRQEVILDGIGVA
+432 
-446 FCEVERPPV
+446 
-455 VEGNAGHSV
+455 
-464 RVVCRRSGEDRI
+464 
-476 QYPFREVPVDVP
+476 
-488 RCCGHRLPIG
+488 
-498 EGSAPKIRLPHK
+498 
-510 EVVQTAAGEVGGD
+510 
-523 LQEII
+523 
-528 FIGHEEALYHWRQ
+528 